1 MDDIMKDKLTEKI
14 GVLLRREAE
23 VRLLIPFLQDLYD
36 EFGKEK
42 ILNILEKSVKNI
54 AKQQGKDLSSE
65 YGNNSTAF
73 LKTLKF
79 WKKNGALEIK
89 ILEKSDS
96 KLNFNVTRCKYAE
109 MYKALGVNDLGAVLS
124 CNRDASLIMG
134 FNKNASLERKDT
146 IMSGNNCC
154 TFRYKFK

>member
-1 MDDIMKDKLTEKI
+1 MKDKLTEKI

-79 WKKNGALEIK
+79 WKKM
-89 ILEKSDS
+89 
-96 KLNFNVTRCKYAE
+96 VH
-109 MYKALGVNDLGAVLS
+109 
-124 CNRDASLIMG
+124 
-134 FNKNASLERKDT
+134 
-146 IMSGNNCC
+146 
-154 TFRYKFK
+154 